1 MDFRNYRKTAVKPR
15 LGGASLAAFWC
26 LCFSLLQVLSAGAWK
41 HQYKLSPFGA
51 RSVFGQPKWSGFG
64 MGRLARPRGFSEPR
78 AVVPQLVTTRT
89 TTPPAPRVAQFDT
102 EDAAGPDAVNLVCS
116 PVGMEVSF
124 PSQWGP
130 DSVSIQTTAGNSV
143 SFETVQDRPSSCR
156 YRRRTQGRTM
166 TYTFPYESCD
176 VTQCRFGCVDEIS
189 MNSSVLTVPPPL
201 PAANQGL
208 LRVEL
213 RIAKVKALRSPV
225 YAEVRVLGREDPAI
239 ALALDDCWATPTK
252 DPSNPVFWS
261 LIKRGCPDSGNVG
274 YLVREREVQPS
285 EDEPLPSLLRRFE
298 VQTFVFL
305 DKQGESPLSQEV
317 RGRGC
322 PDSGNVGYLVR
333 EREVQPS
340 EDEPL
345 PSLLR
350 RFEVQ
355 TFVFLDKQGESPLS
369 QECSS
374 LPALRHGHLP
384 ELLQDYCPD
393 SGNVGY
399 LVREREVQP
408 SEDEPLPSLLRRFE
422 VQTFVFLDKQG
433 ESPLSQELYLHCS
446 AHLCQPSDTDTCQSS
461 CKTRRR
467 ARSVSGETP
476 SEVTVSSGPLVFVES
491 ETESGEPLVSPGNHR
506 TAQGARL
513 CLVN

>member
-102 EDAAGPDAVNLVCS
+102 EDAAGPVAVNLVCS

-176 VTQCRFGCVDEIS
+176 VTQVSGPADSGCALCKLTLQCRFGCVDEIS
-189 MNSSVLTVPPPL
+189 MNSSVLMVPPPL

-213 RIAKVKALRSPV
+213 RIAK
-225 YAEVRVLGREDPAI
+225 GR
-239 ALALDDCWATPTK
+239 
-252 DPSNPVFWS
+252 
-261 LIKRGCPDSGNVG
+261 
-274 YLVREREVQPS
+274 
-285 EDEPLPSLLRRFE
+285 
-298 VQTFVFL
+298 
-305 DKQGESPLSQEV
+305 GE
-317 RGRGC
+317 RGRC
-322 PDSGNVGYLVR
+322 R
-333 EREVQPS
+333 
-340 EDEPL
+340 
-345 PSLLR
+345 
-350 RFEVQ
+350 
-355 TFVFLDKQGESPLS
+355 
-369 QECSS
+369 
-374 LPALRHGHLP
+374 
-384 ELLQDYCPD
+384 
-393 SGNVGY
+393 
-399 LVREREVQP
+399 
-408 SEDEPLPSLLRRFE
+408 
-422 VQTFVFLDKQG
+422 
-433 ESPLSQELYLHCS
+433 LYLHCS

-461 CKTRRR
+461 CKTSRR

-491 ETESGEPLVSPGNHR
+491 ETESGSSHYCVSPPTRFVIGSLVMLVSVVMATVAVGFFLAPRRMNLR
-506 TAQGARL
+506 TAAF
-513 CLVN
+513 